1 MKSVDV
7 ISGPKKEIRITKQ
20 DHYKDLVGV
29 SYVGKEYDEKAV
41 CGMVKQMSIEDPNI
55 ADILKPM
62 DWFKKSRAVMPSI
75 KSAKERFDDFMRSED
90 LSYLVDK
97 PKKKLD

>member
-7 ISGPKKEIRITKQ
+7 ISGPKKEIRITKKG
-20 DHYKDLVGV
+20 HYNDFANV
-29 SYVGKEYDEKAV
+29 SYTGKEYDGEAV
-41 CGMVKQMSIEDPNI
+41 CKMVKRMSIEDPDI
-55 ADILKPM
+55 GDILKPM
-62 DWFKKSRAVMPSI
+62 DWFKKSSAVVPPT

-97 PKKKLD
+97 P